1 MSMTTLLLVSMMGAS
16 AVSSEATRWF
26 PGNFYHSRVEAGFQ
40 REVMESW
47 PGPSQLLRL
56 WNDGDLEEP
65 DRVSLLLGGAAFHDP
80 VLLPAYREAVLS
92 PSQRVRQ
99 AAVYGYRD
107 LLGDSLP
114 LVSPGVSEE
123 HGKLL
128 GDEMDWVM
136 RTLAERSLVE
146 MWMQALLV
154 HEDSGLPGWHG
165 VTLRRAPGVCFR
177 ALDRLVGVEDLPLL
191 LEAYDMTRDFST
203 RISLLKLVEAVTLSR
218 FIMMPTDE
226 KAGWGRHVFT
236 TAMDALEGARRG
248 WPRDGCTVNGEAVLA
263 QNLRAMGVSEL
274 DPLSADGCGVWLG
287 ILDRGLPQWWMLASR
302 QLYACG
308 GPWVEMSALSPEGE
322 PGPER
327 RKMLLQWYR
336 PLMPG
341 AQGRTVRR

>member
-1 MSMTTLLLVSMMGAS
+1 MAVTALLVVSMMGAS

-26 PGNFYHSRVEAGFQ
+26 PGDYYHARVEAGFQ

-56 WNDGDLEEP
+56 WNEGELDEP

-80 VLLPAYREAVLS
+80 LLLPAYREAVLS

-99 AAVYGYRD
+99 AATYGYRD
-107 LLGDSLP
+107 LLADSLP
-114 LVSPGVSEE
+114 PVSRGVSEE
-123 HGKLL
+123 DAALL

-136 RTLAERSLVE
+136 RTLAEGSLFE

-154 HEDSGLPGWHG
+154 HEEAGLPDWHG
-165 VTLRRAPGVCFR
+165 VTLQRAPVVCLR

-191 LEAYDMTRDFST
+191 LEAYDMTQDFST

-218 FIMMPTDE
+218 FIVMPTDK
-226 KAGWGRHVFT
+226 KAGWGRYVFV
-236 TAMDALEGARRG
+236 TAMQALAGARRG
-248 WPRDGCTVNGEAVLA
+248 WPLDGCTVNGEAVLA
-263 QNLRAMGVSEL
+263 QNLRKMGVSGF

-287 ILDRGLPQWWMLASR
+287 ILDQGLPRWWMLASR

-308 GPWVEMSALSPEGE
+308 GPWVEISALFPEKE
-322 PGPER
+322 PGPEER
-327 RKMLLQWYR
+327 NLLLRWFG
-336 PLMPG
+336 PLMPR
-341 AQGRTVRR
+341 AQGPTARR